1 VTRKTFVIFAKEL
14 RETLRDR
21 RMLFVMILLPMLL
34 YPLLAIVATQWVAV
48 LQARREASVSP
59 IAVDPQDPQIQRIV
73 SGEAKLVLVQRNA
86 MVTLRVTEAANQR
99 IVTLLWDEADDEAG
113 VARDRVHA
121 VLVRHAQEERTRAL
135 ARYGV
140 PPGGA
145 EPVLIR
151 EESTGRP
158 GAAGGNLASLL
169 LPMLVIM
176 MVVAGAFYPAIDL
189 TAGEKERGT
198 LETLLS
204 APVGRHDLLVGK
216 YLAVV
221 TVSLLTGAL
230 NLASAALTFAAVYR
244 PVQGSQ
250 WPEVPWASVALASAV
265 TIPAALFF
273 SAVMLA
279 VAALA
284 RGFKDAQNLLTP
296 VYLAILVPGMMSQ
309 LPGTEL
315 GTFSALLPG
324 VNVTLLVKGLVRGD
338 AQVPHVALAL
348 LSMTVYALAALHFAG
363 RVFEGEHLLFAEERP
378 AARRVRGSAS
388 EAVALLAVVF
398 LLVFYLGAWLQ
409 RTSFWQGMLT
419 TEIMLVLAPCLIW
432 TRLARVRVQS
442 AFSLYR
448 PPAIAWLGAAL
459 VGAGGWAVASS
470 VGWAQQIVLPTPRE
484 MYEAMRAMLFPDPLR
499 PLLLDLVVLALAPA
513 ICEEILFRGALFGS
527 LRPRIGTAWSVVLT
541 GFLFGAFH
549 MSLHRF
555 LPTAVL
561 GMMLAVIAARTGS
574 VLPGMLIHFIH
585 NTIVI
590 VSGRWFKDPEAMLD
604 VRVPR
609 LAVGLGALVVVA
621 GLMVLRRAPQPTR
634 SET

>member
-1 VTRKTFVIFAKEL
+1 LTKKALVIFAKEL

-21 RMLFVMILLPMLL
+21 RTLAVMVLLPMLL
-34 YPLLAIVATQWVAV
+34 YPMLAIVSTQWVAV
-48 LQARREASVSP
+48 LQARREASVSRVALEPRDPP
-59 IAVDPQDPQIQRIV
+59 IERVIRATDKVSLVDRDAEVTVRVAVSADR
-73 SGEAKLVLVQRNA
+73 
-86 MVTLRVTEAANQR
+86 R
-99 IVTLLWDEADDEAG
+99 IVTLRWDEADEQAAL
-113 VARDRVHA
+113 ARDRVHA
-121 VLVRHAQEERTRAL
+121 ALSHFADDERARAL
-135 ARYGV
+135 AAFGV
-140 PPGGA
+140 PAGGV
-145 EPVLIR
+145 EPVRLV

-169 LPMLVIM
+169 LPMLVVM

-221 TVSLLTGAL
+221 TVSLWTGAV

-244 PVQGSQ
+244 PTPGSQ

-296 VYLAILVPGMMSQ
+296 VYLAILVPGMFSQ

-315 GTFSALLPG
+315 GTYSALLPG
-324 VNVTLLVKGLVRGD
+324 VNVTLLVKGLVRGN
-338 AQVPHVALAL
+338 AQGSHVALAL
-348 LSMTVYALAALHFAG
+348 LSMTAYALAALHFAG

-378 AARRVRGSAS
+378 AARRARGSAA
-388 EAVALLAVVF
+388 EATALLALVF
-398 LLVFYLGAWLQ
+398 LLVFYFGAWLQ
-409 RTSFWQGMLT
+409 RASFWRGMLV
-419 TEIMLVLAPCLIW
+419 TEIVLVLAPCLVW
-432 TRLARVRVQS
+432 ARLARVRLSS
-442 AFSLYR
+442 ALSLYP
-448 PPAIAWLGAAL
+448 PPALSWVGAAL
-459 VGAGGWAVASS
+459 VGAGGWAVASA
-470 VGWAQQIVLPTPRE
+470 VGWAQQIVMPTPRE
-484 MYEAMRAMLFPDPLR
+484 LYEAMRAMLFPDPLR
-499 PLLLDLVVLALAPA
+499 PLALDLLVLALAPA
-513 ICEEILFRGALFGS
+513 ICEEVLFRGVLLGA
-527 LRPRIGTAWSVVLT
+527 LRPRFGTAWAVVLT

-561 GMMLAVIAARTGS
+561 GMMLAVIVARTGS
-574 VLPGMLIHFIH
+574 IVPAMLVHFIH
-585 NTIVI
+585 NSTVVI
-590 VSGRWFKDPEAMLD
+590 AGRFFKDPDALMD

-609 LAVGLGALVVVA
+609 LVVAVGALVVA
-621 GLMVLRRAPQPTR
+621 IGLFVLRRAPQPAR
-634 SET
+634 REA